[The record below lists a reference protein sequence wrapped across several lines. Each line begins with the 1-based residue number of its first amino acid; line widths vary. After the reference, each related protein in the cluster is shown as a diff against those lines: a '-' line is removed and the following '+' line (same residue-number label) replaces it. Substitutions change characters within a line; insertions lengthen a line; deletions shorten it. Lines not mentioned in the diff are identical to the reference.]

1 MQKDLQDILA
11 KSYHHRA
18 KDEHAMF
25 TTTSNEIGKKGP
37 TAATYTFDRVARQQK
52 FSNSF
57 PKTNES
63 RDTGLNT
70 SITKS
75 SIHSSLEHF
84 WL

>member
-1 MQKDLQDILA
+1 MQEILSR
-11 KSYHHRA
+11 SYHHCA

-25 TTTSNEIGKKGP
+25 NTTSNEIGKKGP
-37 TAATYTFDRVARQQK
+37 TAATYTFERVARQQK

-57 PKTNES
+57 PKANES

-75 SIHSSLEHF
+75 SVHSSLDHYCM
-84 WL
+84 

>member
-11 KSYHHRA
+11 KSYHYRA
-18 KDEHAMF
+18 KGEHAMF

-75 SIHSSLEHF
+75 SIHSSLDHF
-84 WL
+84 